1 MKKYLNEDLIKIII
15 SLILFIV
22 SFFIQN
28 ETIKLIILI
37 LSYIIISY
45 EMYIEAFKDFR
56 EGEIFNEEFL
66 MILATLGA
74 FYIHSY
80 EEAVMVILLFQIG
93 EYLEDLA
100 VNKSKSS
107 ITQLMDLR
115 VDTINIENK
124 GKIPV
129 EDAKIND
136 IFIVKPGEKVPLDGI
151 IIEGETFLDTSSLTG
166 ESVPRKAKVNEQ
178 ILSGCINKD
187 SLIKHRDTTYW
198 HKHSHL

>member
-28 ETIKLIILI
+28 ETVKLIILI

-93 EYLEDLA
+93 E
-100 VNKSKSS
+100 
-107 ITQLMDLR
+107 
-115 VDTINIENK
+115 
-124 GKIPV
+124 
-129 EDAKIND
+129 
-136 IFIVKPGEKVPLDGI
+136 
-151 IIEGETFLDTSSLTG
+151 
-166 ESVPRKAKVNEQ
+166 
-178 ILSGCINKD
+178 
-187 SLIKHRDTTYW
+187 
-198 HKHSHL
+198 

>member
-28 ETIKLIILI
+28 ETVKLIILI

-107 ITQLMDLR
+107 ITKLMDLR

-124 GKIPV
+124 GKRRNF
-129 EDAKIND
+129 ALLY
-136 IFIVKPGEKVPLDGI
+136 KP
-151 IIEGETFLDTSSLTG
+151 
-166 ESVPRKAKVNEQ
+166 
-178 ILSGCINKD
+178 
-187 SLIKHRDTTYW
+187 
-198 HKHSHL
+198 

>member
-28 ETIKLIILI
+28 ETIKLILLI
-37 LSYIIISY
+37 LSYITISY

-80 EEAVMVILLFQIG
+80 E
-93 EYLEDLA
+93 
-100 VNKSKSS
+100 
-107 ITQLMDLR
+107 
-115 VDTINIENK
+115 
-124 GKIPV
+124 
-129 EDAKIND
+129 
-136 IFIVKPGEKVPLDGI
+136 
-151 IIEGETFLDTSSLTG
+151 
-166 ESVPRKAKVNEQ
+166 
-178 ILSGCINKD
+178 
-187 SLIKHRDTTYW
+187 
-198 HKHSHL
+198 